1 MESLNRISGIINSG
15 IDKAVTKT
23 SEKVEN
29 LIKFFTTPTK
39 EKASIDI
46 AKSVSFD
53 SAALRGELEIKVK
66 NLKEKATQTGLLN
79 EVRGPGQNF
88 ELVEVHEKIL
98 NESGMG
104 NVAKLILSG
113 KTSIPL
119 EDRKNLQLQEVI
131 DQTNKAL
138 ELLALSKTNTEQS

>member
-79 EVRGPGQNF
+79 EVRGPGKNF

-119 EDRKNLQLQEVI
+119 EDRTNLQLQEVI